1 MQAYYKDCVNGSP
14 IAMTESVQPPPPPR
28 RDGVALVALTLAILG
43 LLAAMAVFWFSQMRM
58 QDLQLQLAQRIGE
71 FDNSSREA
79 RSAATELRT
88 TVDGLLARFSGLEA
102 RALEAQ
108 SQQLAL
114 AAMYQELAR
123 SQDERLLADI
133 EQTLLLADQQ
143 LHMAS
148 NVRAAI
154 LGLEAVDARLARLD
168 KPQFARLRE
177 AVNKDAA
184 RLKLLPAA
192 DVVAVHARLDVLV
205 QNVARLRLE
214 SDADPLPRAAPKKSD
229 GGGLDWLERI
239 GLGTWNELRQLVRI
253 RRLEHPELPLLT
265 PNQAYFL
272 RQNLVL
278 RLLAAR
284 LALLQ
289 RDETTFRRDLA
300 EARRW
305 IGEYFKRDDPL
316 TQSMLHDL
324 QALEAM
330 PVELKDAEIKESL
343 GVLRR
348 MQGAGG

>member
-1 MQAYYKDCVNGSP
+1 
-14 IAMTESVQPPPPPR
+14 MTEPVQPPAAPR
-28 RDGVALVALTLAILG
+28 RDTLALVALILAILG
-43 LLAAMAVFWFSQMRM
+43 LLAVMAVFWFNQMRM

-88 TVDGLLARFSGLEA
+88 TVDGLLNRFSSLEA

-184 RLKLLPAA
+184 RLKMLPAA
-192 DVVAVHARLDVLV
+192 DVVAIHARLDVLT
-205 QNVARLRLE
+205 QNVARLRLD
-214 SDADPLPRAAPKKSD
+214 SDPEPPPNPAPGKVD
-229 GGGLDWLERI
+229 GRLDWLERL
-239 GLGTWNELRQLVRI
+239 GLGVWNEIKQLVRI
-253 RRLEHPELPLLT
+253 RRLEHPELPLLS
-265 PNQAYFL
+265 PSQAYFL
-272 RQNLVL
+272 RQNLIM

-289 RDETTFRRDLA
+289 RDEATFRRDLA

-305 IGEYFKRDDPL
+305 IGQYFKRDDPL
-316 TQSMLHDL
+316 TQSMQHDL
-324 QALEAM
+324 QTLEAM
-330 PVELKDAEIKESL
+330 PVELKDAELKESL
-343 GVLRR
+343 SVLRR
-348 MQGAGG
+348 MQGVGG